1 MAELDHINDI
11 DNNVVYDLKDK
22 TARQTITENEIYF
35 RKMFCVHMGN
45 AGGAEQIPGYGW
57 YNNVDITLTSIIG
70 AFDVSGMDGA
80 FLRIIFR
87 ESPHYDYTLPIIIR
101 AFESDYHREVFC
113 HVYTDTNK
121 TEELKI
127 TGTET
132 IDFIYDKVNRCFF
145 VVGRSSTGDLANYY
159 TKSQTDNLLNAKANA
174 ADLSAV
180 ATSGDYND
188 LSNLPT
194 IPSGQVQSDWAQTD
208 SSEVD
213 YIKNKPTIPAGQVN
227 SDWNSSSGA
236 SEILN
241 KPNLAAVAT
250 TGSYNDLVGKPS
262 IPSGQVQSDWN
273 QTNTS
278 EVDYIKNK
286 PAIPAAQVNSDW
298 NAASGVAQILNKP
311 NLAAV
316 ATSGSYNDLAD
327 KPTIPSGQVQSD
339 WNQSNSSAVDY
350 IKNKPTIPAAQVPS
364 DWNATTGVSRILNK
378 PSLSEVATSGDYN
391 DLENLPTIPAAQ
403 VPSDWNATAGVA
415 RILNK
420 PNLSDVATSGN
431 YSDLNGAPTLAP
443 VATSGDYDDLS
454 NKPDL
459 SVLQYLANIA
469 AADDFNPGTSYS
481 YLDFVKYNDRLYI
494 CKSLSGSTAGPFDPT
509 EWNEIIIGEQV
520 AQAQRTFLLATRN
533 ENRLDNLATVA
544 TSGNYNDLNG
554 TPAIP
559 AAQVNSDWN
568 AMGTVAEILN
578 KPNLSAVANSG
589 LYADLIGA
597 PTLAPVATSGAYSDL
612 NGTPT
617 LATVATSGDY
627 GDLLNTPDL
636 TTKQDTLVS
645 GSNIKTVN
653 GTSLLG
659 SGNLE
664 TASLQTVADTGNKSV
679 PNNTITKISEIR
691 LTKGLWIITATI
703 GFANT
708 STNNDR
714 VAIFSTAAA
723 SSVISNFESYC
734 RIRAAATSWTDIPMS
749 CIYNATSS
757 TSLYLYGLQDSGI
770 TLNSRCFGIRA
781 AKIA

>member
-1 MAELDHINDI
+1 MAELDHIKDVDND
-11 DNNVVYDLKDK
+11 VVYDLKDK

-194 IPSGQVQSDWAQTD
+194 IP
-208 SSEVD
+208 
-213 YIKNKPTIPAGQVN
+213 
-227 SDWNSSSGA
+227 
-236 SEILN
+236 
-241 KPNLAAVAT
+241 
-250 TGSYNDLVGKPS
+250 
-262 IPSGQVQSDWN
+262 
-273 QTNTS
+273 
-278 EVDYIKNK
+278 
-286 PAIPAAQVNSDW
+286 
-298 NAASGVAQILNKP
+298 
-311 NLAAV
+311 
-316 ATSGSYNDLAD
+316 
-327 KPTIPSGQVQSD
+327 
-339 WNQSNSSAVDY
+339 
-350 IKNKPTIPAAQVPS
+350 AAQVPS
-364 DWNATTGVSRILNK
+364 DWNATAGVARILNK
-378 PSLSEVATSGDYN
+378 PNLSAVATSGNYSDLNGAPTLAPVATSGDYD
-391 DLENLPTIPAAQ
+391 DLSNLPTIPAAQ

-420 PNLSDVATSGN
+420 PNLSAVATSGN

-481 YLDFVKYNDRLYI
+481 YLDFVKYNDRLYL
-494 CKSLSGSTAGPFDPT
+494 CKSLSGSTAGTFDPT

-520 AQAQRTFLLATRN
+520 AQAQRTFLLATQN
-533 ENRLDNLATVA
+533 GNRLDNLAPVA
-544 TSGNYNDLNG
+544 TSGDYSDLSG

-559 AAQVNSDWN
+559 APQINSDWN
-568 AMGTVAEILN
+568 ATGTVAEILN

-589 LYADLIGA
+589 LYADLIGS
-597 PTLAPVATSGAYSDL
+597 PTLAPVATSG
-612 NGTPT
+612 
-617 LATVATSGDY
+617 DY
-627 GDLLNTPDL
+627 DDL
-636 TTKQDTLVS
+636 TDKPTF
-645 GSNIKTVN
+645 KTIN
-653 GTSLLG
+653 GNAITG
-659 SGNLE
+659 TGDIE
-664 TASLQTVADTGNKSV
+664 TASLQTTADTGNKSV
-679 PNNTITKISEIR
+679 PNNSITKIAEIR

-723 SSVISNFESYC
+723 SSAASNFEAYC

-749 CIYNATSS
+749 CIYNATGL
-757 TSLYLYGLQDSGI
+757 TTLYLYGLQDSGT